1 MFHVGQKVVC
11 VNASNG
17 DRESNFGR
25 GYDLGLREGEIY
37 TVLSAHAEF
46 IEVDRVKG
54 GCGWDVVR
62 FRPLSARLVEYL
74 REAANVRLALVL
86 DKEPA

>member
-54 GCGWDVVR
+54 GCGWDAVR
-62 FRPLSARLVEYL
+62 FRPLVEHKTDISIFQ
-74 REAANVRLALVL
+74 RML
-86 DKEPA
+86 DGASTLERVE